1 MINTKIININYDLFI
16 KDIKMFNDHLVNIYL
31 PNEKQALYY
40 FNIKNT
46 DIFEIQFPDCK
57 LIINEF

>member
-1 MINTKIININYDLFI
+1 MLNANIININYDLFI
-16 KDIKMFNDHLVNIYL
+16 KDIKKFNDHLINMYL
-31 PNEKQALYY
+31 PNEKQALHY

-57 LIINEF
+57 

>member
-1 MINTKIININYDLFI
+1 MLNANIININYDLFI
-16 KDIKMFNDHLVNIYL
+16 KDIKKFNDYLINMYL
-31 PNEKQALYY
+31 PNEKQALHY

-57 LIINEF
+57 